1 LDDGAAFC
9 PSCGTSLSGGAAVAT
24 QAAPVLAAPLEYEI
38 EGDNLEV
45 VRIHM
50 KPGQEIIAE
59 AVKMVY

>member
-1 LDDGAAFC
+1 M
-9 PSCGTSLSGGAAVAT
+9 
-24 QAAPVLAAPLEYEI
+24 LAAPLEYEI